1 MAAEQ
6 KLTLDVGVKGA
17 NKAAQDLKG
26 VSDAQK
32 NIGASASDAS
42 AQQEKFT
49 ASNEDFAAVL
59 NKIAPGLGEWF
70 QTVTKGTKVISDLAG
85 RNFSLIDTFK
95 SLAGSI
101 TKNTGALQLMLAGGA
116 VAAGIYAVIQA
127 LQAQREEHERVT
139 KAINDQAKAL
149 DELEAKRRERGQS
162 IENISDQRPGGGFS
176 EEQARA
182 ATNTAQRIS
191 EKSPFLD
198 PESVNAVIGV
208 FGGASD
214 SDTGGGQFNIDQ
226 LQRLAFLQQTG
237 RIKLDPKLGGDR
249 LAPGAQR
256 NLDKYSSEIDAAFAR
271 ESGGG
276 KLGLGNIDVEA
287 ARLQALA
294 GKGGHRTDL
303 VDLLRRLAPA
313 GSDIESIADAVQT
326 YGNEAGLRDSEGNT
340 QQKVGP
346 GYAKLRSSIGLPI
359 EETSVQ
365 YPAEIMA
372 VVRQA
377 FQEFKQELSTVSNEL
392 RRAAQRPPSTNI
404 AVQRVAGIAAFSDVA
419 PVNGR
424 TKGHDRQNRGN

>member
-6 KLTLDVGVKGA
+6 DLKLRVGVEGA
-17 NKAAQDLKG
+17 QQSAKELQG

-32 NIGASASDAS
+32 TIGNSASDA
-42 AQQEKFT
+42 AAKQEKFT

-70 QTVTKGTKVISDLAG
+70 TTVTRGTKVISDLAG
-85 RNFSLIDTFK
+85 RNISLIDTFK

-101 TKNTGALQLMLAGGA
+101 TKNAGALQLMLAGGA
-116 VAAGIYAVIQA
+116 VAAGIYAVVSA

-182 ATNTAQRIS
+182 ATTTAQRIA

-198 PESVNAVIGV
+198 PQAVNAVLGV

-214 SDTGGGQFNIDQ
+214 SDTGGGQFDIDQ

-237 RIKLDPKLGGDR
+237 RIKLDPKIGGDR
-249 LAPGAQR
+249 LAPGALR
-256 NLDKYSSEIDAAFAR
+256 NLDRYGTEIDAAFAR

-276 KLGLGNIDVEA
+276 KKQVGNVDGGAAVVEA
-287 ARLQALA
+287 LSGGSPRVNLLDLAKQFTPEGQDLQAVL
-294 GKGGHRTDL
+294 
-303 VDLLRRLAPA
+303 
-313 GSDIESIADAVQT
+313 DAVQKF
-326 YGNEAGLRDSEGNT
+326 GNVAGLEDQSFAATGKK
-340 QQKVGP
+340 QQVGP
-346 GYAKLRSSIGLPI
+346 GFAKFLSSIGFELEPS
-359 EETSVQ
+359 SVSV
-365 YPAEIMA
+365 PPEIMA
-372 VVRQA
+372 TA
-377 FQEFKQELSTVSNEL
+377 TAILQELKTIAQGTA
-392 RRAAQRPPSTNI
+392 RAAEEAAKAAKEPRYKANVIRQNI
-404 AVQRVAGIAAFSDVA
+404 
-419 PVNGR
+419 NGR
-424 TKGHDRQNRGN
+424 STSFGHGEAILERARR